1 MIQLPVLQDDFAVWS
16 RTESKLSL
24 PSAAIFPSCVPVFLR
39 HPLASEKDSQI
50 HVKREQ
56 EEKGLVWGE
65 EESDVLRREAVV
77 GLV

>member
-1 MIQLPVLQDDFAVWS
+1 
-16 RTESKLSL
+16 
-24 PSAAIFPSCVPVFLR
+24 LR
-39 HPLASEKDSQI
+39 HALASEKDNQI

-56 EEKGLVWGE
+56 EKNGLVWGE